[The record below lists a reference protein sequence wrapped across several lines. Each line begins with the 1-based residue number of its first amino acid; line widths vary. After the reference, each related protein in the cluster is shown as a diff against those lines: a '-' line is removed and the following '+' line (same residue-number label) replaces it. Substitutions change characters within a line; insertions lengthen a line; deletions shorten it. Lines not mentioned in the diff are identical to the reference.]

1 MDTHLQKDCVLTSCG
16 HRFGRDGYA
25 KMLDRGVQ
33 GVSEGVRVERNICPL
48 CRKRNPGLNYIRATL
63 VPPRTPSFPCG
74 SEMSSSGVAA
84 VRKGGGRVQTVREMM
99 AEMEII
105 EGEVDDTRM
114 VAVAEQTEFNRRI
127 EEAAA
132 AASGNTE
139 DGVVIIEEVIME
151 VEQEP

>member
-1 MDTHLQKDCVLTSCG
+1 
-16 HRFGRDGYA
+16 
-25 KMLDRGVQ
+25 
-33 GVSEGVRVERNICPL
+33 
-48 CRKRNPGLNYIRATL
+48 
-63 VPPRTPSFPCG
+63 
-74 SEMSSSGVAA
+74 
-84 VRKGGGRVQTVREMM
+84 MM

-132 AASGNTE
+132 AAAAAVGNTE
-139 DGVVIIEEVIME
+139 DGVVVIEEVIME